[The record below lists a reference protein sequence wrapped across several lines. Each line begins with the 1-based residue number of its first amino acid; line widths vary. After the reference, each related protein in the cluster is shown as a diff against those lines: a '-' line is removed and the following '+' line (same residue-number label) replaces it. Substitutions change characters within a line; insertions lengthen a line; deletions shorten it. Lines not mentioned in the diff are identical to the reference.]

1 MNGQIEAIEPLVA
14 GAVGSSPEA
23 LDALLR
29 ATRPVVYRWA
39 LVRTGDEDDAEDV
52 TQRVLVRVAANLHA
66 FEGRARFTTWL
77 YRVTMNAAAELS
89 RQRGFLKRLRER
101 WQNQLMAQQAVLP
114 DPLATVQGERLRKAI
129 EALLHRLPVTQRIA
143 FDLIDLQG
151 YSPSD
156 AAQMLDIRD
165 GTLRVNLLRARRTM
179 RRLMLQTVKEETH
192 ET

>member
-1 MNGQIEAIEPLVA
+1 MSGQIEVIEPLVS

-39 LVRTGDEDDAEDV
+39 LVRTGDADDAEDV
-52 TQRVLVRVAANLHA
+52 TQRVLVRVAANLHS

-77 YRVTMNAAAELS
+77 YRVTMNAAAELN
-89 RQRGFLKRLRER
+89 RQRGFLNRLRER
-101 WQNQLMAQQAVLP
+101 WQKQLLAEPAVVP
-114 DPLATVQGERLRKAI
+114 DPLALVQGERLRKAV
-129 EALLHRLPVTQRIA
+129 EALLHRLPLTQRVA

-151 YSPSD
+151 ISPGE
-156 AAQMLDIRD
+156 AAQMLDIRA

-179 RRLMLQTVKEETH
+179 RRMMLQGAREKTDET
-192 ET
+192 